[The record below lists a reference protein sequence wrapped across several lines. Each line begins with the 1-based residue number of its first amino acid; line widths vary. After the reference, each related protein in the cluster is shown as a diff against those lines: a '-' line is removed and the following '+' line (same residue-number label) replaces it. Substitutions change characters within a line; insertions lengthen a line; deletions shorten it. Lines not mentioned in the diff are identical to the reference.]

1 MENINKLL
9 ESLHLEKNIKLE
21 DIPNVDLYVDQV
33 VQLFENT
40 YADTTRTDDEKVLT
54 KTMINNYAKGKLFIP
69 IKNKKYSKEHMIL
82 ISLIYQLKGA
92 LSINDIK
99 SSLENIN
106 EPLINDDTFEL
117 NTLYKDYLSLTE
129 TNVESF
135 KQDVNKRV
143 TEVNAGFFLRRS
155 KLEKFLLLTSFVTMS
170 NMYRRL
176 AEKLV
181 DDLKEILNK
190 KLSTCLKWIV
200 FLFT

>member
-1 MENINKLL
+1 MENINKLF

-40 YADTTRTDDEKVLT
+40 YADTTRATDEKVLT

-106 EPLINDDTFEL
+106 DSLLNDDTFEL
-117 NTLYKDYLSLTE
+117 DILYKDYLALTE
-129 TNVESF
+129 NNVESF
-135 KQDVNKRV
+135 KQDINNRV
-143 TEVNAGFFLRRS
+143 TEVNEVSSATDP
-155 KLEKFLLLTSFVTMS
+155 KLKNFLLLTSFVTMS

-176 AEKLV
+176 AEKLI
-181 DDLKEILNK
+181 DDLKK
-190 KLSTCLKWIV
+190 S
-200 FLFT
+200 

>member
-9 ESLHLEKNIKLE
+9 ETLHLEKNITLE

-99 SSLENIN
+99 SSLEHIN
-106 EPLINDDTFEL
+106 ESLLSDDSFEL
-117 NTLYKDYLSLTE
+117 NMLYKDYLTLTE
-129 TNVESF
+129 NNVESF
-135 KQDVNKRV
+135 KQDINNRV
-143 TEVNAGFFLRRS
+143 SEVSEISSLEDS
-155 KLEKFLLLTSFVTMS
+155 KLEKFLLLNSLVNMS

-181 DDLKEILNK
+181 DDLKG
-190 KLSTCLKWIV
+190 S
-200 FLFT
+200 

>member
-9 ESLHLEKNIKLE
+9 ETLHLEKNITLE

-99 SSLENIN
+99 SSLEHIN
-106 EPLINDDTFEL
+106 ESLLSDDSFQL
-117 NTLYKDYLSLTE
+117 NTLYKDYLTLTE
-129 TNVESF
+129 NNVESF
-135 KQDVNKRV
+135 KQDINNRV
-143 TEVNAGFFLRRS
+143 SEVSEISSLEDS
-155 KLEKFLLLTSFVTMS
+155 KLEKFLLLNSLVNMS

-181 DDLKEILNK
+181 DDLKG
-190 KLSTCLKWIV
+190 S
-200 FLFT
+200 

>member
-1 MENINKLL
+1 VENINKLL
-9 ESLHLEKNIKLE
+9 ETLHLEKNITLE

-99 SSLENIN
+99 SSLEHIN
-106 EPLINDDTFEL
+106 ESLLSDDSFEL
-117 NTLYKDYLSLTE
+117 NTLYKDYLTLTE
-129 TNVESF
+129 NNVESF
-135 KQDVNKRV
+135 KQDINNRV
-143 TEVNAGFFLRRS
+143 SEVSEISSLEDS
-155 KLEKFLLLTSFVTMS
+155 KLEKFLLLNSLVNMS

-181 DDLKEILNK
+181 DDLKG
-190 KLSTCLKWIV
+190 S
-200 FLFT
+200 

>member
-9 ESLHLEKNIKLE
+9 ETLHLEKNITLE

-82 ISLIYQLKGA
+82 ISLIYQQKGA

-99 SSLENIN
+99 SSLEHIN
-106 EPLINDDTFEL
+106 ESLLSDDSFEL
-117 NTLYKDYLSLTE
+117 NTLYKDYLTLTE
-129 TNVESF
+129 NNVESF
-135 KQDVNKRV
+135 KQDVNNRV
-143 TEVNAGFFLRRS
+143 SEVSEISSLEDP
-155 KLEKFLLLTSFVTMS
+155 KLEKFLLLNSLVNMS

-181 DDLKEILNK
+181 DDLKG
-190 KLSTCLKWIV
+190 S
-200 FLFT
+200 

>member
-1 MENINKLL
+1 ML
-9 ESLHLEKNIKLE
+9 ETLHLEKNITLE

-99 SSLENIN
+99 SSLEHIN
-106 EPLINDDTFEL
+106 ESLLSDDSFEL
-117 NTLYKDYLSLTE
+117 NTLYKDYLTLTE
-129 TNVESF
+129 NNVESF
-135 KQDVNKRV
+135 KQDINNRV
-143 TEVNAGFFLRRS
+143 SEVSEIFSLEDS
-155 KLEKFLLLTSFVTMS
+155 KLEKFLLLNSLVNMS

-181 DDLKEILNK
+181 DDLKG
-190 KLSTCLKWIV
+190 S
-200 FLFT
+200 

>member
-1 MENINKLL
+1 VENINELL
-9 ESLHLEKNIKLE
+9 ETLHLEKNIKLE

-106 EPLINDDTFEL
+106 DSLLNDDSFEL
-117 NTLYKDYLSLTE
+117 NAVYKNYLTLTE
-129 TNVESF
+129 SNVESF

-143 TEVNAGFFLRRS
+143 TEVNEISSLEDT

-176 AEKLV
+176 AEQLV
-181 DDLKEILNK
+181 DDLKK
-190 KLSTCLKWIV
+190 S
-200 FLFT
+200 

>member
-9 ESLHLEKNIKLE
+9 ETLHLEKNITLE

-40 YADTTRTDDEKVLT
+40 YTDTTRTDDEKVLT

-99 SSLENIN
+99 SSLEHIN
-106 EPLINDDTFEL
+106 ESLLSDDSFEL
-117 NTLYKDYLSLTE
+117 NTLYKDYLTLTE
-129 TNVESF
+129 NNVESF
-135 KQDVNKRV
+135 KQDVNNRV
-143 TEVNAGFFLRRS
+143 SEVSEISSLEDP
-155 KLEKFLLLTSFVTMS
+155 KLEKFLLLNSLVNMS

-181 DDLKEILNK
+181 DDLKG
-190 KLSTCLKWIV
+190 S
-200 FLFT
+200 

>member
-1 MENINKLL
+1 MENINELL
-9 ESLHLEKNIKLE
+9 ETLHLEKNIKLE

-99 SSLENIN
+99 SSLET
-106 EPLINDDTFEL
+106 INDSLLNDDLFEL
-117 NTLYKDYLSLTE
+117 NTLYKNYLALTE
-129 TNVESF
+129 SNVESF
-135 KQDVNKRV
+135 KQDVNNRV
-143 TEVNAGFFLRRS
+143 TEVNEISSLEDT

-176 AEKLV
+176 AEQLV
-181 DDLKEILNK
+181 DDLKE
-190 KLSTCLKWIV
+190 S
-200 FLFT
+200 